1 MSDQKAYENF
11 KKQVLDMADNP
22 MTDKQIKDLWLKLT
36 PSEKIF
42 FYTSINQQ
50 HEVSE
55 DDEFNM
61 NLYDGLT
68 TTNIKKKEYNSLEV
82 NTNEIVEDIFKFP
95 IHNLG
100 KIKKIDKSYKTFIPK
115 TATIQNSLKVKIL
128 ELKKKYKKDIGDN
141 NEYILNYDLP
151 RINFNLE
158 DFKNFLLYTYYEK
171 KPYKQNTFKN
181 MKSFLRDNGMV
192 EGTFEINCKRILTNI
207 LIEQDKFLSLKDAK
221 EISEC
226 LYLILNLDDYVYI
239 YNNKININNINC

>member
-42 FYTSINQQ
+42 FYTSINKQ

-95 IHNLG
+95 IQYE
-100 KIKKIDKSYKTFIPK
+100 IKSKYKCEDKFGEKWKID
-115 TATIQNSLKVKIL
+115 V
-128 ELKKKYKKDIGDN
+128 
-141 NEYILNYDLP
+141 NY
-151 RINFNLE
+151 
-158 DFKNFLLYTYYEK
+158 FK
-171 KPYKQNTFKN
+171 
-181 MKSFLRDNGMV
+181 
-192 EGTFEINCKRILTNI
+192 
-207 LIEQDKFLSLKDAK
+207 
-221 EISEC
+221 
-226 LYLILNLDDYVYI
+226 
-239 YNNKININNINC
+239 